1 MRARDG
7 LVTTP
12 WGDDHPLPTLV
23 KRVARAHEPEGTVP
37 ESWVAG
43 LQKCVSGGYLDRPES
58 VIPLENR
65 SYLVEV
71 APAVMET
78 LGDRGHFGFAVF
90 VAWCSDLRR
99 GANFDFPEVDTRGD
113 QDPEVTILARW
124 LDIALTEPSW
134 LWYGPPRLRRVVTEQ
149 VRRRLVSEVPELV
162 SLAKAAR
169 QGPEKP
175 DKPPS
180 SSMWDGLAL
189 SAIWRWQDAVLADV
203 EGMGTK
209 HGRWYRVLDAWR
221 VARTV
226 TGQPVAARVSRW
238 LEQTEKPPDRRGRRS
253 SMVVPAWRSIRLIH
267 GLSEE
272 HDGTPSLLQVDANE
286 ASEHDGAIQ
295 VAATLL
301 GLHPSQVAG
310 YWRRRKGQC
319 TGWPLFHRLPVIEAF
334 FLADAP

>member
-1 MRARDG
+1 MG
-7 LVTTP
+7 
-12 WGDDHPLPTLV
+12 
-23 KRVARAHEPEGTVP
+23 
-37 ESWVAG
+37 
-43 LQKCVSGGYLDRPES
+43 
-58 VIPLENR
+58 
-65 SYLVEV
+65 
-71 APAVMET
+71 
-78 LGDRGHFGFAVF
+78 
-90 VAWCSDLRR
+90 
-99 GANFDFPEVDTRGD
+99 
-113 QDPEVTILARW
+113 
-124 LDIALTEPSW
+124 
-134 LWYGPPRLRRVVTEQ
+134 
-149 VRRRLVSEVPELV
+149 
-162 SLAKAAR
+162 LAKAAR

-175 DKPPS
+175 DKPPL

-203 EGMGTK
+203 EGMGAK

-238 LEQTEKPPDRRGRRS
+238 LEQTEKPPDRQGRRS